1 MFLNNNPIQ
10 NIPIEI
16 SECKKLK
23 VLDLS
28 DTYVRRLPREI
39 YYVKG
44 LYELN
49 LKNCPL
55 DDDIAEV
62 YPQGI
67 VPIMAFYKNLM
78 QRAIYRV
85 SFTPK

>member
-1 MFLNNNPIQ
+1 M
-10 NIPIEI
+10 
-16 SECKKLK
+16 
-23 VLDLS
+23 
-28 DTYVRRLPREI
+28 

-49 LKNCPL
+49 LEGCPL

-67 VPIMAFYKNLM
+67 VQIMAFYKNLM
-78 QRAIYRV
+78 YRAIYRV
-85 SFTPK
+85 NFLPPTNFTQPNFEIGKNRQMP

>member
-1 MFLNNNPIQ
+1 M
-10 NIPIEI
+10 
-16 SECKKLK
+16 
-23 VLDLS
+23 LDLS

-44 LYELN
+44 LFELN

-67 VPIMAFYKNLM
+67 VPVMAFYKNLM

-85 SFTPK
+85 RPFPIVSISLSDRKLTFARKK